1 MLLVCGY
8 LFSCTVP
15 VYSQKCGC
23 GGRTENGDIKWGTR
37 KAGYIGLCPEG
48 IGWWRGGTERGHSQ
62 PFQVGLRT
70 HSQECRSL
78 STSSFSTFVSP
89 HHALE
94 NCNFVSILVSGNV
107 KVNQLSNLT
116 FAPPPSQ
123 QHPAII
129 IDSIIKAV
137 TIVIKCA
144 IDYQHPCHQHISDL
158 CAGNPQSVALAQM
171 LRNASQRTQLA
182 RLGCQ
187 RQKAQPSPKLWPG
200 MPVSST
206 GACVGMTGFRSSCTR
221 KFKQSLGIEIP
232 LS

>member
-1 MLLVCGY
+1 MAPLE
-8 LFSCTVP
+8 SP
-15 VYSQKCGC
+15 NVYSPCLWMSLQLYSSSLFPKMRMWGSDREWGHKVGDKESWIYRSLS
-23 GGRTENGDIKWGTR
+23 GGHWLVAR
-37 KAGYIGLCPEG
+37 Y
-48 IGWWRGGTERGHSQ
+48 TERGHSQ

-94 NCNFVSILVSGNV
+94 NCNFVSILVSGKV
-107 KVNQLSNLT
+107 KGNQLSNLT
-116 FAPPPSQ
+116 FSPPPSQ

-129 IDSIIKAV
+129 IVSIIKAV
-137 TIVIKCA
+137 TSVIKYA
-144 IDYQHPCHQHISDL
+144 IDYLHPCHQHISDL

-187 RQKAQPSPKLWPG
+187 RQKAQPSPKLWSG
-200 MPVSST
+200 MPESST
-206 GACVGMTGFRSSCTR
+206 G
-221 KFKQSLGIEIP
+221 SLVLGA
-232 LS
+232 S